1 MKSVINVLNILSVI
15 IIAIGLF
22 GTYRFIEIYHSEK
35 FETTTV
41 EVSVLDTQKIEL
53 VKGITI
59 ALSNCKSETDKDI
72 RLLNVLDKI
81 HELYDSTSY
90 KQEIY
95 LYSTNDLY
103 IPVLSWLCGVNEDD
117 LKARYLFYI
126 ACSLSILL
134 FFRLITAFLKS
145 RLKYPKLIKENSI

>member
-22 GTYRFIEIYHSEK
+22 GTYRFIEIYHNDK

-41 EVSVLDTQKIEL
+41 EVSILDTQKIEL

-59 ALSNCKSETDKDI
+59 SLSNCKSETDKDV
-72 RLLNVLDKI
+72 RLLNVLDKM
-81 HELYDSTSY
+81 HEMYDSTSY
-90 KQEIY
+90 RQEIY

-117 LKARYLFYI
+117 LKARYLIYI
-126 ACSLSILL
+126 ICSLSILL

-145 RLKYPKLIKENSI
+145 RLKHPKLIKENSI